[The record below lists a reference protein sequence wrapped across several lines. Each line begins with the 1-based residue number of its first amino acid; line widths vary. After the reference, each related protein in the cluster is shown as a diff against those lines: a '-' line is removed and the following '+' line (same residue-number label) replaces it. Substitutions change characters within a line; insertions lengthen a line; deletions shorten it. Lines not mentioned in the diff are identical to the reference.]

1 MKEIYNMLIYRK
13 LLILTAIIFCSCQGS
28 IVYWQHLT
36 YKVKDSKKSYIRFEL
51 PSKYE
56 EGGEMIKVD
65 KYFIKILLLEKDS
78 VFKRYVLI
86 NPNRRLSFLEEW
98 YGLEQFVFYPNCEYK
113 VEVPIGEN
121 KFKIEIAKFES
132 TNNGFYSILEKSVE
146 IPQNYS
152 LRLILTVAGLA
163 YKDPINWTQKFN
175 NRLNSR
181 IEIVATVEP
190 NPDPDEDKICEIP
203 KD

>member
-1 MKEIYNMLIYRK
+1 MLIYRK

>member
-1 MKEIYNMLIYRK
+1 MKEIYNILIYRK